1 MKQRRAG
8 TMRPQCWGGSIFL
21 SLAGVVF
28 IAWWNAPVSWVAV
41 LAAAAVLALVYLSA
55 RQYRRKV
62 HEKVR
67 KLEELNHLH
76 LATVQALAEAIEAKD
91 AATNG
96 HVERVKIYGRFL
108 ARLVGLSER
117 EIRAIEAGALLHD
130 IGNLAVPDYILHKPG
145 PLTPAEFEKI
155 KSHPIVGAEMLSQ
168 VNFPYPVVPVVR
180 HHHERWD
187 GQGYPDGL
195 KGEQIPITA
204 RILSVV
210 DSFDSVRTSRHYR
223 QALSREQA
231 IEVLKQGAGSLYDP
245 QLVAL
250 FLEHLPQFEA
260 EIEARK
266 VHACGPEAA
275 SVSCPLSAVRP
286 PLEAERT
293 DHEPSAILS
302 HTWIAQAHR
311 ESLKLYEIA
320 RLLGSSLSLKE
331 TLAALLACLKELVP
345 VTTSLV
351 LLPEKSCDRLKVVCA
366 SGRDAALLE
375 GRTMDM
381 RAGIVGWVYA
391 YGQPR
396 FNLPPCFDLD
406 ALGGE
411 VRSDLRA
418 SAVVPL
424 RTDQQL
430 LGVLALYS
438 SELEQYCGEH
448 LRLLE
453 AFARLASDAF
463 ARALHH
469 EEVEAS
475 AFTDHLTGLPNARAL
490 AEAFERE
497 AAYARRHQ
505 EPFTVLMMDLDH
517 FKQINDTL
525 GHLAG
530 DLYLIAISQAIHALL
545 RAGDILGR
553 YAGDEFI
560 AILPRTRKAEVAELM
575 KRIKSAVSN
584 FVLKGE
590 EGASLS
596 AGISIGEA
604 EFGCE
609 GTTLDE
615 LLAVAD
621 ARMYAAK
628 AAHRPGGAQDGG
640 SRRLFPEGWNPYLTS
655 QTPHPAIGS
664 APISRSD

>member
-1 MKQRRAG
+1 MSRKRTSALGQRCLRV
-8 TMRPQCWGGSIFL
+8 TIFL
-21 SLAGVVF
+21 IIAGAVF
-28 IAWWNAPVSWVAV
+28 ILLWSVPVSWDAV
-41 LAAAAVLALVYLSA
+41 LAVTTVLALLYLSA
-55 RQYRRKV
+55 RQYQRKV
-62 HEKVR
+62 HEKVHQI
-67 KLEELNHLH
+67 EELNHLH
-76 LATVQALAEAIEAKD
+76 MATVQALAEAIEAKE
-91 AATNG
+91 ATKSG
-96 HVERVKIYGRFL
+96 HVERVKIYGRSL
-108 ARLVGLSER
+108 AQLLGLSEP

-210 DSFDSVRTSRHYR
+210 DSFDSVRVDRHHR
-223 QALSREQA
+223 RALSCEQA
-231 IEVLKQGAGSLYDP
+231 IEVLKRGAGSLYDP

-260 EIEARK
+260 EIEAHK
-266 VHACGPEAA
+266 LHACGSEAA
-275 SVSCPLSAVRP
+275 SSGSCRSAVKERL
-286 PLEAERT
+286 LEA
-293 DHEPSAILS
+293 SAEESVLS

-320 RLLGSSLSLKE
+320 RLLSSSLSLKE
-331 TLAALLACLKELVP
+331 TLTVLLACLKELVP
-345 VTTSLV
+345 ATTSLV
-351 LLPEKSCDRLKVVCA
+351 LLPEKSRDWLKVVCA
-366 SGRDAALLE
+366 SGRDASLLE
-375 GRTMDM
+375 GRTVDIK
-381 RAGIVGWVYA
+381 AGIVGWVYA

-411 VRSDLRA
+411 MRSDLRA
-418 SAVVPL
+418 SAIVPL
-424 RTDQQL
+424 GTDQQV

-453 AFARLASDAF
+453 AVARLAGDAV

-505 EPFTVLMMDLDH
+505 EPFTVLMMDLDR

-530 DLYLIAISQAIHALL
+530 DLCLIAISQSIQALL

-575 KRIKSAVSN
+575 KRIKNAVNN
-584 FVLKGE
+584 FVIKGE
-590 EGASLS
+590 EGVSLS

-621 ARMYAAK
+621 ARMYVEK
-628 AAHRPGGAQDGG
+628 AARRDRPGGAQGG
-640 SRRLFPEGWNPYLTS
+640 RS
-655 QTPHPAIGS
+655 QDYTDCPTTHLRPCSQLLGARPL
-664 APISRSD
+664 AHSD